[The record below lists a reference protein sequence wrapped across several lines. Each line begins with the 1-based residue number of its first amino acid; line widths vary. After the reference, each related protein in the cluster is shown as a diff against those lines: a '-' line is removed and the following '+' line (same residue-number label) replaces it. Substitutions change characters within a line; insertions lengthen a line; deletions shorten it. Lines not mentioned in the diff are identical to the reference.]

1 MAVGTLANEA
11 DPEETG
17 TIGFLDPAP
26 QFEQPRIRIIGQGS
40 AETDGTARRHRTTA
54 TDSKRM
60 PIVWDAG
67 RLAARRA
74 GLTSRRSV
82 A

>member
-40 AETDGTARRHRTTA
+40 AETDMPLAVAERSIPVARRGGTERRRQTA
-54 TDSKRM
+54 NACR
-60 PIVWDAG
+60 
-67 RLAARRA
+67 
-74 GLTSRRSV
+74 
-82 A
+82 